1 MVFSTWK
8 TTYKELDTVNVPWAV
23 VFKKTKT
30 KTNSNL
36 QTTQPSCQVQFY
48 VGSHGI
54 QSKKKKA
61 D

>member
-8 TTYKELDTVNVPWAV
+8 TTYEELDTVNVPWAV

-30 KTNSNL
+30 NSNL
-36 QTTQPSCQVQFY
+36 QTIQPSCQVQFY

-54 QSKKKKA
+54 QSIKNKA